1 MLRCGGVLLRFHISA
16 PLPHKVSART
26 STDYVP
32 GMKAVKEHRQ
42 DGVYHSHATEGFSVP
57 RYNNLREVN
66 RHARHFHQRKGDSR
80 KPLENRV
87 RCPWCHTY
95 FDFTYEEYRRDPT
108 LQSAF
113 KHHEESHSPPP
124 GWEPDPRPMTGK
136 GVTQYDARHRF
147 GWMLGEE
154 W

>member
-1 MLRCGGVLLRFHISA
+1 MLRQARVLLFFGDTA
-16 PLPHKVSART
+16 PAPAKVFSRT
-26 STDYVP
+26 SDHYKL
-32 GMKAVKEHRQ
+32 GQKGVKEYRT
-42 DGVYHSHATEGFSVP
+42 DGVYHARDDHAYHVPMFSA
-57 RYNNLREVN
+57 NRENN
-66 RHARHFHQRKGDSR
+66 RHTRHHFDRPNR
-80 KPLENRV
+80 AKPLENRV

-95 FDFTYEEYRRDPT
+95 FNFTYEEYRRDPA
-108 LQSAF
+108 LQAEY
-113 KHHEESHSPPP
+113 KAHEDSHAPPP